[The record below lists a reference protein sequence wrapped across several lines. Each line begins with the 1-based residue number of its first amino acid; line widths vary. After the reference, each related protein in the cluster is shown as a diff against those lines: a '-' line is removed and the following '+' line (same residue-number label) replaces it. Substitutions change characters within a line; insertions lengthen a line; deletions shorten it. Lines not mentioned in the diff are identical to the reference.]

1 MTVAVV
7 ARLEK
12 KVAKNTIEDAHVSLG
27 LSYAELASA
36 LGVDR
41 RTLLRYRKL
50 LNVPSARVRTQ
61 MGKIRE
67 IDHLL
72 NEVFKDREVALEW
85 LYSPVPI
92 LHGRRAI
99 DLIRRGDLDG
109 VLSVLAGL
117 HSGAYA

>member
-12 KVAKNTIEDAHVSLG
+12 KVAKNTVEDAHASLG
-27 LSYAELASA
+27 LSYAELASV

-50 LNVPSARVRTQ
+50 LNAPSARVRTQ

-72 NEVFKDREVALEW
+72 GEIFEDREGALEW
-85 LYSPVPI
+85 LYSPVPM
-92 LHGRRAI
+92 LQGRRAI
-99 DLIRRGDLDG
+99 DLIRKGALDD
-109 VLSVLAGL
+109 VLSILAGL